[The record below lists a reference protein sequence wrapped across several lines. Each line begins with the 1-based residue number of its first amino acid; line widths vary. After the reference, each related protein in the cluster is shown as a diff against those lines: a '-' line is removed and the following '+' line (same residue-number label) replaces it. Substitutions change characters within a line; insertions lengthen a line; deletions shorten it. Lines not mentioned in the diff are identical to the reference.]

1 MPGHNGNGNGKH
13 PGALSGSEIRVICI
27 YPTIHAGKLA
37 RQWIETALAST
48 MPRAHFQIEY
58 FNYEVISHNG
68 ISWEHVCGRLKP
80 DIILIVGD
88 GDHPLDAGLRH
99 SLRELFSLNH
109 REKNPLVLFRDLEPE
124 PSLNT
129 RTILDYVS
137 VLSLKNHCELKAMN
151 GNGTPI
157 SCFRNPRLLLKTRQY
172 HE

>member
-1 MPGHNGNGNGKH
+1 MI
-13 PGALSGSEIRVICI
+13 GSEIRVICI
-27 YPTIHAGKLA
+27 YPTIQAGKLA
-37 RQWIETALAST
+37 RQWIETALAGT

-58 FNYEVISHNG
+58 FNYEVMSHNG
-68 ISWEHVCGRLKP
+68 ISWEHICGRLKP
-80 DIILIVGD
+80 DLILIVGD

-109 REKNPLVLFRDLEPE
+109 REKHPLVLFRDLEPE

-157 SCFRNPRLLLKTRQY
+157 SCFRHPRLLLKTRQY